1 MTKVS
6 VRRKKREAGQEII
19 EFALMAMFLVPMLL
33 GTFVVAMNIIK
44 NLQANQVVRD
54 LDDIYI
60 HGGDFSTYPMQQ
72 LAQRLGQG
80 LNIQFPTFGSGVNN
94 SQSNTGNS

>member
-1 MTKVS
+1 MVT
-6 VRRKKREAGQEII
+6 
-19 EFALMAMFLVPMLL
+19 FLVPMLL
-33 GTFVVAMNIIK
+33 GSFVVGTSIIK

-54 LDDIYI
+54 LDNIYI

-80 LNIQFPTFGSGVNN
+80 LNIQFPAFGGGVNN
-94 SQSNTGNS
+94 SQSNTVEQRGWAHLGKLR